1 VDAGAQKVIVDHHG
15 PVRIGTRNE
24 VSTANQ
30 ETQILNE
37 PVWKNTLEGWG
48 LKKREKKRKSVQK
61 MLVNITQ
68 TVVQTNTPFQQ
79 TITHITTNNLRG
91 A

>member
-1 VDAGAQKVIVDHHG
+1 VDAGAQKVIVNHHRA
-15 PVRIGTRNE
+15 VRIGTRNK

-30 ETQILNE
+30 EAQILNK
-37 PVWKNTLEGWG
+37 PVWKNTFGGMGIKKEK
-48 LKKREKKRKSVQK
+48 KKREKSVQK

-79 TITHITTNNLRG
+79 TN
-91 A
+91 